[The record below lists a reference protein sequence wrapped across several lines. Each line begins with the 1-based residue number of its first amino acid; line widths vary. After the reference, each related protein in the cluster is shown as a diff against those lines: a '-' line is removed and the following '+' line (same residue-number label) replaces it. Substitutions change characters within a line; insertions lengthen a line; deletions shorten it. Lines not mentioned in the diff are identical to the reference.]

1 MVPDDPRE
9 NPGTSNFLNK
19 TQKEKV
25 KSAAY
30 GRSWYAALFT
40 LGGGVFL
47 QKNQWGKWLFKDK

>member
-9 NPGTSNFLNK
+9 NPGTSNFLSK
-19 TQKEKV
+19 TQK
-25 KSAAY
+25 KSKKRRLW
-30 GRSWYAALFT
+30 GSWYAALFT